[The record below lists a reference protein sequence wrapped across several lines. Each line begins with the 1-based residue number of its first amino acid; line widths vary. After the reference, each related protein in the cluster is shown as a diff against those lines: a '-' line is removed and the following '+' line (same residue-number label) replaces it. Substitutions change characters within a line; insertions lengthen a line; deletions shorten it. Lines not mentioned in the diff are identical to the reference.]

1 MKNFKIV
8 TYGCQINEYESE
20 KFREALL
27 SFGYNEVEKDED
39 ADLILLNSCAVR
51 EKANLKLLSKV
62 GRIRKLFEKQGHP
75 VSVVT
80 GCVASVKEQAI
91 KRVGEKSIIALF
103 KGYESLDDR
112 IKKLRK
118 LLAVTSEK
126 KILLARKVFAYVPII
141 YGCNDFCSYCIVPIA
156 KGRER
161 SRAKEEILEEVN
173 TLVRNGTQEIVLL
186 GQNINHYGR
195 DLGYKNGFIE
205 MLEDVDKTPG
215 LKRLRYLTSYPAN
228 FTLSILERMRKLKKL
243 CSHFHLPVQSGSNKI
258 LKSMK
263 RGYTREQYI
272 ELIDSVGMLFPH
284 ASITTDII
292 VGFPG
297 ESEKDYNETKSLV
310 EYVQFDRSFV
320 AAYSKRPNTPAAVME
335 EQIDEKEKKKR
346 LNDLL
351 SLQNA
356 ISLKKNRFF
365 IGKTVEVLIES
376 IVGTQAFGR
385 IPQDKLVIVEGRAA
399 RVGDIIETEIVDAD
413 FIHLRGK

>member
-27 SFGYNEVEKDED
+27 SFGYSEVEKDED

-51 EKANLKLLSKV
+51 EKADLKLLSKI
-62 GRIRKLFEKQGHP
+62 GHIRKIFEKQGHP

-80 GCVASVKEQAI
+80 GCVASIKEQAI
-91 KRVGEKSIIALF
+91 KRVGEKSVITLF
-103 KGYESLDDR
+103 KGYEPLDDR
-112 IKKLRK
+112 IRKLRK
-118 LLAVTSEK
+118 LLSVMGEK
-126 KILLARKVFAYVPII
+126 KISPARKVFAYVPII
-141 YGCNDFCSYCIVPIA
+141 YGCNDFCSYCIVPAA

-161 SRAKEEILEEVN
+161 SRTKEEILEEVN
-173 TLVRNGTQEIVLL
+173 TLVKNGTQEVVLL
-186 GQNINHYGR
+186 GQNINHYGL
-195 DLGYKNGFIE
+195 DLGYKNGFIKI
-205 MLEDVDKTPG
+205 LEDVDKVSG
-215 LKRLRYLTSYPAN
+215 LKRLRYLTPYPAN
-228 FTLSILERMRKLKKL
+228 FTLSILERMRNLKKL

-272 ELIDSVGMLFPH
+272 KLIDSVRMLFPD

-297 ESEKDYNETKSLV
+297 ESEKDYNETKALV

-346 LNDLL
+346 LNDFL

-365 IGKTVEVLIES
+365 IGKTVEILIES
-376 IVGTQAFGR
+376 IVGAQAFGR
-385 IPQDKLVIVEGRAA
+385 IPQDKLVIVEGCAA
-399 RVGDIIETEIVDAD
+399 RVGDIIKAEIVDAD